1 MVDHQ
6 VYLQVDDFIDK
17 TYVLAFGISQIKGY
31 SQTKFYTQVGSS
43 QISFKLTYDN
53 APTGDTPT
61 KTSPTTSSPVK
72 TPDSKTKTQCRLEVL
87 EDDHVWS
94 GVPIFLKV
102 ETIDSE
108 LLVNV
113 SKWLGSYMYPLIKS
127 AYAIFDQEIE
137 PDRKANGSDGT
148 NGTNGTEGPSGSKPT
163 SVHYYDIKKIKS
175 GLQITG
181 GAKVGNANED
191 SPWSVDFVI
200 NMYQLPEVPMV
211 GRVGDVRVGYFYDN
225 IHIDTTS
232 KLTGNPV
239 VLINRLDLKKQ
250 PWVYVVDKTIPK
262 EFHQLVK
269 KGILSWNKYF
279 KYLGLGEPFKV
290 KCLDDPDYPEG
301 GIDVFDA
308 EAFYVVGT
316 TADEFNGPYSGFCQN
331 VTDYRSGEILFGL
344 VSLNLIKMTSNPI
357 RYGVMSG
364 IEPHLRRVF
373 AKYVDQYVAWIT
385 AHEVGHQLGLRHNFM
400 GVFKQG
406 GVSTVMDYIDL
417 FTDLTNMN
425 IYNPWGTIR
434 EYDLH
439 VIEYGYK
446 PLDNEVTGHKHPQL
460 AEIADR
466 IETPFGTDE
475 NLYEGINPL
484 VEGIRN
490 VANPLTH
497 VEDMIP
503 LFRTYRQN
511 LVAFAKAGKI
521 TPFEYNNMF
530 IYLYTQKYVELIDLC
545 LRYVGGRYYDQK
557 RSLFIPIEMEA
568 VNRSVTL
575 LLQLLDECEYTE
587 EEYQYFVYDF
597 VYDKNRQLYNRVEQD
612 SIYSMN
618 VKNLYFFYQEI
629 VNYTLRNLTAGSR
642 YVRLEQNHVGAF
654 ATVDLLYNFTFAFR
668 TLDASASKGKNESP
682 YAITTVDGIFPEIGA
697 INANAGRWQ
706 DMLLTRVSPLRY
718 NRQYSWVDQLLRTYH
733 KSKFNLTKESIYMVL
748 ETLMNTIHDEIL
760 PYLQTL
766 QKKKISGTFWKDPH
780 VKAYSHWKMLYELL
794 SKPVTLKGT

>member
-6 VYLQVDDFIDK
+6 VYLEVGDFLDQIH
-17 TYVLAFGISQIKGY
+17 VLAFGITQIKGY
-31 SQTKFYTQVGSS
+31 SPTKFYTHVADHQL
-43 QISFKLTYDN
+43 SFKLTYDN
-53 APTGDTPT
+53 
-61 KTSPTTSSPVK
+61 SE
-72 TPDSKTKTQCRLEVL
+72 TKTQCRLEVI

-102 ETIDSE
+102 ETVDSKPH
-108 LLVNV
+108 VNIT
-113 SKWLGSYMYPLIKS
+113 KWLNSYMYPLIKS
-127 AYAIFDQEIE
+127 AYSIFDQEIE
-137 PDRKANGSDGT
+137 PDVKTNGPNGPNGS
-148 NGTNGTEGPSGSKPT
+148 KHT
-163 SVHYYDIKKIKS
+163 SVHYYDIKKINN

-181 GAKVGNANED
+181 GTKVGNENED
-191 SPWSVDFVI
+191 SPWSVDFAI

-250 PWVYVVDKTIPK
+250 PWVYIVDRTIPK

-279 KYLGLGEPFKV
+279 DLLGLGQPFTV
-290 KCLDDPDYPEG
+290 KCLGDPDYPEG
-301 GIDVFDA
+301 EIDVFDA
-308 EAFYVVGT
+308 KAFYVVGT

-331 VTDYRSGEILFGL
+331 VTDYRSGEILFGM

-364 IEPHLRRVF
+364 VEPNKHRFFV
-373 AKYVDQYVAWIT
+373 KYIDQYVAWIT

-400 GVFKQG
+400 GVFNRNT
-406 GVSTVMDYIDL
+406 VSTVMDYIDL

-425 IYNPWGTIR
+425 LYKPWGTIR

-446 PLDNEVTGHKHPQL
+446 LLDDEMTGQKHHQL
-460 AEIADR
+460 SAIAEQ

-475 NLYEGINPL
+475 NLHEGINPL
-484 VEGIRN
+484 VETIKN
-490 VANPLTH
+490 VDNPLHH
-497 VEDMIP
+497 VEEMIP

-511 LVAFAKAGKI
+511 LVNFAKEGKI

-557 RSLFIPIEMEA
+557 RTTFIPIEMES
-568 VNRSVTL
+568 VIKSVTL
-575 LLQLLDECEYTE
+575 TLQLLDECEYTE
-587 EEYQYFVYDF
+587 EEYTYFVYDF

-612 SIYSMN
+612 SIYAMN

-629 VNYTLRNLTAGSR
+629 INYTLRNLTSGSR

-654 ATVDLLYNFTFAFR
+654 ATVDLLYNFTFAF
-668 TLDASASKGKNESP
+668 KNSRESP
-682 YAITTVDGIFPEIGA
+682 YAIKTVDGIFPEIGA
-697 INANAGRWQ
+697 LNANDERWQ
-706 DMLLTRVSPLRY
+706 DMLLSHVSPLRY

-733 KSKFNLTKESIYMVL
+733 KTKFDLTKESIYMVL
-748 ETLMNTIHDEIL
+748 ETLTTTIHDSVL

-766 QKKKISGTFWKDPH
+766 QKKKLGGTFWKDPH
-780 VKAYSHWKMLYELL
+780 IKAYAHWKLLYELM
-794 SKPVTLKGT
+794 SKPVTIKDN